1 MKNFFLVCP
10 ILLLLT
16 FCSEQKPSVPE
27 DKLIIIYTDLMFSQ
41 DTVLINN
48 DNVDSLKTEVF
59 ARHNISEEDY
69 QQTIDFY
76 NKTPERWEKFFDRVV
91 EYIES
96 LKSKPEDS

>member
-1 MKNFFLVCP
+1 MKKLFLVCP
-10 ILLLLT
+10 ILLILT
-16 FCSEQKPSVPE
+16 FCSEQKPLVPE

-59 ARHNISEEDY
+59 ARHNINEEDY

>member
-1 MKNFFLVCP
+1 
-10 ILLLLT
+10 
-16 FCSEQKPSVPE
+16 
-27 DKLIIIYTDLMFSQ
+27 MFSQ

-59 ARHNISEEDY
+59 ARHNINEEDY